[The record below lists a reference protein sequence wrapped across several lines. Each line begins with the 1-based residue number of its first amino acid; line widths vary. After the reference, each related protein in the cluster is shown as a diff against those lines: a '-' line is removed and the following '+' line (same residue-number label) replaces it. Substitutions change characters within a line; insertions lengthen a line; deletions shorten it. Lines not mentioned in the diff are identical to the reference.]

1 MSIQKLGRYE
11 IVLKLG
17 RGTMGTVYKAIDPV
31 IERTVAIK
39 AINLDLPKDEFEDF
53 EERFYREAKSAGRL
67 NHPNIVTIY
76 DAGET
81 NDVAYIA
88 MEFLEGQSLRELLKS
103 GSSLSH
109 DRISEIVAQIADGL
123 AYAQRY
129 GIVHR
134 DIKPANIMITNTG
147 QVKITDFGIAHLPS
161 GSKTHTGTILGSPK
175 YMSPEQ
181 IVGKSVD
188 GRADI
193 FSLGVML
200 YEMLTGKAPFDGE
213 TISTIMY
220 RILNEM
226 PADIRKINKR
236 IPVVFDYII
245 HKALAKLPENR
256 YQNASELAHDLRHYK
271 TLSLPSPVQL
281 AAMKQLPQKTLER
294 RATRRTG
301 PAVITL
307 ELLPDS
313 GKKPFQPA
321 TPMASTAKQATRA
334 YPIIELPDATGRE
347 SRLKLTPTSNKPS
360 RSVTGWVGAILL
372 ASIAVTLFVF
382 LDNLGPFSVKDV
394 TIRSDVPSV
403 VNQGVQADG
412 TSSNTEPSFSS
423 TTPSEKKIP
432 GAGQSGKKPKT
443 PPAAAGKV
451 GYLNFDV
458 TPRGDIYVDGNKVG
472 FSPPLKTLALTPGR
486 HRVEVQSRFPPYIYV
501 FRINVEVNRSTLVK
515 AQFESGN

>member
-1 MSIQKLGRYE
+1 MAIQKLGRYE
-11 IVLKLG
+11 IVQKLG
-17 RGTMGTVYKAIDPV
+17 RGTMGTVYKAIDPM

-39 AINLDLPKDEFEDF
+39 AINLDLPKDEFADF

-76 DAGET
+76 DVGET
-81 NDVAYIA
+81 DDIAYIA
-88 MEFLEGQSLRELLKS
+88 MEFLEGQSLRDLFKS
-103 GSSLSH
+103 GANLSH

-123 AYAQRY
+123 SYAQRY

-161 GSKTHTGTILGSPK
+161 GSETEAGTILGSPK

-188 GRADI
+188 GRSDI

-200 YEMLTGKAPFDGE
+200 YEMLAGKAPFDGE

-226 PADIRKINKR
+226 PADIRKIDKR
-236 IPVVFDYII
+236 IPAAFDYIV

-281 AAMKQLPQKTLER
+281 AAMIQPPQKTLER
-294 RATRRTG
+294 RGTRRAEA
-301 PAVITL
+301 AVTTL
-307 ELLPDS
+307 ELLPDA
-313 GKKPFQPA
+313 GNKPA
-321 TPMASTAKQATRA
+321 RA
-334 YPIIELPDATGRE
+334 YPIIELPGATDKE
-347 SRLKLTPTSNKPS
+347 SRLKLTPTPKKHS
-360 RSVTGWVGAILL
+360 RRRTGLIGSISLIA
-372 ASIAVTLFVF
+372 IAVALFVF
-382 LDNLGPFSVKDV
+382 LDNLGPFNVID
-394 TIRSDVPSV
+394 TALHPDVPAAV
-403 VNQGVQADG
+403 KQGVQADG
-412 TSSNTEPSFSS
+412 TGSETEPLFSS
-423 TTPSEKKIP
+423 SAPSSKKTP
-432 GAGQSGKKPKT
+432 GAGQDGKKTKV
-443 PPAAAGKV
+443 PPATTGKV

-472 FSPPLKTLALTPGR
+472 FSPPLKTLALAPGR

-501 FRINVEVNRSTLVK
+501 VRVNVEVNRSTLVK
-515 AQFESGN
+515 AQFQSGN